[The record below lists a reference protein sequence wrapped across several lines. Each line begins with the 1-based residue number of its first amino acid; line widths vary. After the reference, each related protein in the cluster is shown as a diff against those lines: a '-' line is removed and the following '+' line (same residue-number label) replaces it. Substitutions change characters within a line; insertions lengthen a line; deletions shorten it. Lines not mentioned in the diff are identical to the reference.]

1 MVKLEDVKNS
11 LRIDH
16 TLDDSMIEQLI
27 ETATY
32 YVKNAIDSKA
42 PEGTIEVYKQF
53 NWAVSLLAQHWYLN
67 RQEASN
73 ERIPVTVQAMIQ
85 QMRGQYYAN
94 H

>member
-27 ETATY
+27 ETATF

-67 RQEASN
+67 RLESN
-73 ERIPVTVQAMIQ
+73 SDRIPVTVQSLIH
-85 QMRGQYYAN
+85 QMRGLYYASN
-94 H
+94 